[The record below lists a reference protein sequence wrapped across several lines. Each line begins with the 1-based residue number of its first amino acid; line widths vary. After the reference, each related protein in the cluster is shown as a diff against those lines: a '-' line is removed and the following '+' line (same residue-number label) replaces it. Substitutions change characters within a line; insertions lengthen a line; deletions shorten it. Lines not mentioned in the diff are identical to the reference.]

1 MMHGQRNIKL
11 NKYSV
16 FRSTLMRYHKI
27 HVKVFTALPSPVF
40 RPSEFFMIEK
50 ENTGKFVGAV
60 NLGGDCR

>member
-1 MMHGQRNIKL
+1 
-11 NKYSV
+11 
-16 FRSTLMRYHKI
+16 MRYHKI